1 MLGGEAG
8 IYAGGSGTR
17 PAADTSSSSRHQVAD
32 EQSDQEQR
40 DRVRD
45 EHRESTTEVGF
56 HIPPLVRFVVFCSQ
70 RVSISVISDWVL
82 SQADSEV
89 VAVKIASIEVPC
101 AVE

>member
-8 IYAGGSGTR
+8 ICAGGFGTR
-17 PAADTSSSSRHQVAD
+17 PAADASSSSRHQVAD

-45 EHRESTTEVGF
+45 EHRESATEVGF

-89 VAVKIASIEVPC
+89 VAVNIASIEAPWG
-101 AVE
+101 EG